1 MSEENKNTELWDLYK
16 RGVAYQSSM
25 GLRQL
30 LPRCVKFYEGDQ
42 WPRATEATA
51 AMPRPVVNIVKRT
64 CRSKKA
70 SILARVVRMIF
81 ESLTVKD
88 RKLIKK
94 FNDFANYIQKEIG
107 QTELD
112 RRGMRDAVVEGTYV
126 YHYYWDAE
134 ATGLDGII
142 RGGVRCD
149 MIDPL
154 DIFFADPTQEDEQKQ
169 EWIIIATRENVR
181 KIRAG
186 VKDKKT
192 REMIVPDDQD
202 DNPYGTKEQEED
214 GLCTVLTRYFR
225 RDGEVYCERATRSVT
240 IAEPFSIAP
249 RVKEIEKEI
258 SDKLN
263 VAQGGDEVNAE
274 EGLDGKTIDAPNN
287 EQTDDTTE
295 IDGMRK
301 KNIRAPLYP
310 IVVGQYEPRKKCI
323 YGQGEAEALI
333 SNQRAINNEIAMML
347 YNVQQMAWN
356 RTVVL
361 EGALRGQELTNEP
374 GEVVTDYT
382 GTGRGIQNMPPAQMS
397 GMPLTLLQ
405 NYMELIRDASG
416 VTEVMTGETISGSM
430 SGAAIA
436 QLQGQAMV
444 PIEDLQQS
452 FWEVKKR
459 QGLVLAQFFKLF
471 YHNTPFVRSEK
482 AEDGTESFMLDYFS
496 SEDYADI
503 QFDVVV
509 ETVGGSRFTNAG
521 DITALDTLYAKGE
534 ITAAEYIEAY
544 PDDALSNKQTI
555 LDMLKRKGDI
565 TMQMQE
571 MTMQMQQLQAQLQQA
586 LEYIAENQKAMDG
599 VDTVLRVNKTL
610 KETLAALY
618 GESAAKINEANAAI
632 EASNAQMIADAE
644 KIVELERDAGDM
656 AIEIARSRGL
666 IGRGGASNAVPRM

>member
-1 MSEENKNTELWDLYK
+1 MSEENKNTDLWELYK

-181 KIRAG
+181 KIREG

-192 REMIVPDDQD
+192 REMIVPDEQD
-202 DNPYGTKEQEED
+202 DNPYGTKEQDED

-240 IAEPFSIAP
+240 IAEPFPIAP

-263 VAQGGDEVNAE
+263 AAQGGDEVNAE

-287 EQTDDTTE
+287 EQTDGTE
-295 IDGMRK
+295 ELDGMRK
-301 KNIRAPLYP
+301 NNIRAPLYP

-323 YGQGEAEALI
+323 YGKGEAEDLL
-333 SNQRAINNEIAMML
+333 SNQRAINNNLAMML

-374 GEVVTDYT
+374 GEVITDYT

-397 GMPLTLLQ
+397 GMPLTLMQ

-416 VTEVMTGETISGSM
+416 VTEVMTGETVSGSM

-471 YHNTPFVRSEK
+471 YHNAPFVRSET

-521 DITALDTLYAKGE
+521 DINALDTLYAKGE

-555 LDMLKRKGDI
+555 LDMLQRKGDI
-565 TMQMQE
+565 NMQLQE
-571 MTMQMQQLQAQLQQA
+571 MQRQLQQA
-586 LEYIAENQKAMDG
+586 LEYIAENQKAMEG
-599 VDTVLRVNKTL
+599 VDAVLSENKKLKKTL
-610 KETLAALY
+610 ADLY
-618 GESAAKINEANAAI
+618 GESAAKIAEANAAI

-644 KIVELERDAGDM
+644 KIVDLERDAGEM
-656 AIEIARSRGL
+656 AVEIARSRGL
-666 IGRGGASNAVPRM
+666 IGQGGASNAVPRM

>member
-1 MSEENKNTELWDLYK
+1 MSEENKNTDLWELYK

-70 SILARVVRMIF
+70 SILSKPVRLNYKA
-81 ESLTVKD
+81 ETAQD
-88 RKLIKK
+88 QQLIQR
-94 FNDFANYIQKEIG
+94 FNDFADYIQKEIG
-107 QTELD
+107 QKELD

-142 RGGVRCD
+142 RGGMRCD
-149 MIDPL
+149 TIDPL

-186 VKDKKT
+186 VKDKKA
-192 REMIVPDDQD
+192 REMIVPDEQD
-202 DNPYGTKEQEED
+202 ENPYGTKEQEED

-225 RDGEVYCERATRSVT
+225 RDGEVYCERATRAVT
-240 IAEPFSIAP
+240 IAKPFPIAP

-263 VAQGGDEVNAE
+263 AAQGGDEVNAE

-287 EQTDDTTE
+287 EQTDDTAE
-295 IDGMRK
+295 LDGMRK
-301 KNIRAPLYP
+301 NNIRAPLYP

-323 YGQGEAEALI
+323 YGQGEAEALL
-333 SNQRAINNEIAMML
+333 SNQRAINNNLAMML

-459 QGLVLAQFFKLF
+459 QGLVMAQFFKLF
-471 YHNTPFVRSEK
+471 YHNAPYVRSEK
-482 AEDGTESFMLDYFS
+482 AEDGSETFMLNHFNG
-496 SEDYADI
+496 EDYEDI
-503 QFDVVV
+503 RFDVVV

-565 TMQMQE
+565 NMQLQQMQR
-571 MTMQMQQLQAQLQQA
+571 QLQQA
-586 LEYIAENQKAMDG
+586 LEYIAENQKAMEG
-599 VDTVLRVNKTL
+599 VDSVLRENKTL

-618 GESAAKINEANAAI
+618 GESAAKIAEANAAI

-644 KIVELERDAGDM
+644 KIVDLERDAGEM

-666 IGRGGASNAVPRM
+666 IGQGGASNAVPRM